1 MRMGELPQVM
11 VRLLGPGAVTLDLC
25 AANGLPPNVLPADPS
40 LPRPIPLAA
49 AGPCRAHDS
58 GPLLGWGI
66 AGALRICSWPQVRMP
81 VVLAVA
87 AAAGDAAA
95 AAAGEPT
102 LGSCWLEPLLLLALG
117 LGTLLLPRLK
127 VLLVLRLN
135 ALLRL
140 RLTSMVPLLLA
151 WAQLSGRL
159 LLFSTG
165 GSSC

>member
-1 MRMGELPQVM
+1 
-11 VRLLGPGAVTLDLC
+11 
-25 AANGLPPNVLPADPS
+25 
-40 LPRPIPLAA
+40 
-49 AGPCRAHDS
+49 
-58 GPLLGWGI
+58 
-66 AGALRICSWPQVRMP
+66 MP

-117 LGTLLLPRLK
+117 LGTLLLPRPK
-127 VLLVLRLN
+127 VLLVLRLD
-135 ALLRL
+135 ALLL
-140 RLTSMVPLLLA
+140 LTSMVPLLLA
-151 WAQLSGRL
+151 WTQLSGRL